1 MKILFD
7 LFVFMV
13 FIKPNFISYY
23 LFKSQQIF
31 CCFLVGQKLAT
42 SFVGSQLCFF
52 LQQVARCFFSRIAAV
67 SFVSQQLLRQQVSS
81 CVSVQVSLCFIGR
94 FRYVLLLFQQVRYC
108 FFSRLAAASLI
119 GQLLFLQRVRCF
131 FLEQVSFYFFNRLA
145 TVFLQLSSSDSLVRQ
160 LFFLYQVNYCFFST
174 LAAASLVNQL
184 LLLQQISYRFF
195 SR

>member
-13 FIKPNFISYY
+13 FIKPNFISYC

-31 CCFLVGQKLAT
+31 CCFLEGQKLAT

-131 FLEQVSFYFFNRLA
+131 FLSRLAFTSSIGQLQFFCSLALLTPQYVSYFFFIRLTTA
-145 TVFLQLSSSDSLVRQ
+145 SLVRQ
-160 LFFLYQVNYCFFST
+160 L
-174 LAAASLVNQL
+174 
-184 LLLQQISYRFF
+184 LLLQ
-195 SR
+195 